1 MSHEGGVD
9 KNELWASLPLLIF
22 QTCFPAII
30 HLPFSY
36 HSLCTLAATSQSA
49 LHVFNSFQ
57 ISKHFKCPDM
67 SGCFLFPSCLCPPL
81 SSLTHHVLLFR
92 LMIFNTIYILTKQIY
107 IASSHASHE
116 LNVYIHYSSSC
127 HLVPCVPLGTHPE
140 FVKLHITSTTTT
152 LAKAPI
158 IYFLS
163 P

>member
-9 KNELWASLPLLIF
+9 KNELWASRPLLIF
-22 QTCFPAII
+22 QTCFPAVT

-36 HSLCTLAATSQSA
+36 HSLYTLAATSQPA
-49 LHVFNSFQ
+49 LHVFYSFQ

-67 SGCFLFPSCLCPPL
+67 SGCFSFPSRLCPSL
-81 SSLTHHVLLFR
+81 SSLTHHVLLLR
-92 LMIFNTIYILTKQIY
+92 LMIFNIIYTLTKQIY
-107 IASSHASHE
+107 TSSSHASHE
-116 LNVYIHYSSSC
+116 LNVYVHYSWSC

-152 LAKAPI
+152 LVKAPS